1 MNQEIIDALNRLLN
15 EWTVIAKRAKS
26 FADEYPKDD
35 VVHIAC
41 EHSAMAYDTCAID
54 LMRVIAQFST
64 TNEDNETSF
73 TKSNVDFDRF
83 DIPDELI
90 LASTS
95 FGDSML
101 IEYINP
107 SLTESEMVA
116 AKESWMDEANR
127 VGGPEIR
134 LRCSPL
140 FGAGN
145 LREPKPEQQ

>member
-1 MNQEIIDALNRLLN
+1 MNA
-15 EWTVIAKRAKS
+15 
-26 FADEYPKDD
+26 
-35 VVHIAC
+35 
-41 EHSAMAYDTCAID
+41 
-54 LMRVIAQFST
+54 
-64 TNEDNETSF
+64 DNE
-73 TKSNVDFDRF
+73 KPNVPFDRP

-107 SLTESEMVA
+107 SLTQSERVA
-116 AKESWMDEANR
+116 AKESWMEESNR
-127 VGGPEIR
+127 MGGPEIR

-145 LREPKPEQQ
+145 LREVKPEQQ